1 MTLDQPTLDFGT
13 IEAGKK
19 TTVEFTFKN
28 TGTKPLKLEK
38 KKLKSSCKCLVAIL
52 PRAPIAPGGQGVVK
66 ATFTAPRTA
75 GEASHN
81 LLIKY
86 VVDPAAKAEASAV
99 LALTGTVEPKKP
111 RPRQPKEPRFE
122 GRGFVL
128 S

>member
-1 MTLDQPTLDFGT
+1 M
-13 IEAGKK
+13 
-19 TTVEFTFKN
+19 
-28 TGTKPLKLEK
+28 
-38 KKLKSSCKCLVAIL
+38 
-52 PRAPIAPGGQGVVK
+52 K

-86 VVDPAAKAEASAV
+86 VVDPAAKSEASAV
-99 LALTGTVEPKKP
+99 LAITGTVEPKKP